1 MVRICSLI
9 ACISGL
15 MPRPPR
21 PPPRCELSRPA
32 PPPPP
37 PPPRR
42 RCVVSPPPPAP
53 RRRCVLSP
61 PPCMLRRLPPLPKPP
76 PPPPPP
82 PLPPRPPKPA
92 GRRAVIFATRSS
104 SCFFSFACALRIS
117 SIFLHSSSETC
128 WPPKPWPPPP

>member
-15 MPRPPR
+15 RPRPPR

-37 PPPRR
+37 
-42 RCVVSPPPPAP
+42 
-53 RRRCVLSP
+53 RRRCVLSPPPLRRRVLSPPPPP
-61 PPCMLRRLPPLPKPP
+61 PPCMLRRLPPFPKPL
-76 PPPPPP
+76 PPPP

-92 GRRAVIFATRSS
+92 GRRAVIFAMRSS
-104 SCFFSFACALRIS
+104 RCFFSFGCALRIS